1 MLGRQRGCTDR
12 FHLCAAKEMRA
23 KLLLEQVQA
32 RERAEQ
38 ARAAAAAAKNA
49 HLLEELDAFRGK
61 HLDPNAHH
69 WDEVRRSRCSLPRVR
84 GY

>member
-1 MLGRQRGCTDR
+1 M
-12 FHLCAAKEMRA
+12 
-23 KLLLEQVQA
+23 QA

-38 ARAAAAAAKNA
+38 ARAALAAAKNA

-69 WDEVRRSRCSLPRVR
+69 WDEVRSSRAMFLI
-84 GY
+84 